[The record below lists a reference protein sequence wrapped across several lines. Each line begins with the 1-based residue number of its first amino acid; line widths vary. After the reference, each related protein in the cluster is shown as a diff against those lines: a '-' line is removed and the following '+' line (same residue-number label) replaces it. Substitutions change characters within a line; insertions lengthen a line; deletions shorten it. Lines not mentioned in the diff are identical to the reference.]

1 MSKNKPQKGKGLESL
16 SSLVFSTAP
25 DVPTYSEAT
34 ESEAGL
40 EGIDP
45 SAIDLR
51 VSLDKKQRKGKA
63 VTLITGFGDLHI
75 DDLKDL
81 AKTLKSKCG
90 VGGAAKNGE
99 IIIQGDHVQKVIGL
113 LKDEGFKV
121 KRSGG

>member
-1 MSKNKPQKGKGLESL
+1 MSKPQKAKGLDAL
-16 SSLVFSTAP
+16 GSLVFSTEP
-25 DVPTYSEAT
+25 DKPTDANAIENEADA
-34 ESEAGL
+34 ES
-40 EGIDP
+40 IHP

-90 VGGAAKNGE
+90 VGGAAKDGE
-99 IIIQGDHVQKVIGL
+99 IIIQGDHVQKVMGL
-113 LKDEGFKV
+113 LKEEGFKV

>member
-1 MSKNKPQKGKGLESL
+1 MSKNKPQKAKGLDAL
-16 SSLVFSTAP
+16 GSLVFSTEP
-25 DVPTYSEAT
+25 DRPVASEET
-34 ESEAGL
+34 ESEFD
-40 EGIDP
+40 GIDP

-90 VGGAAKNGE
+90 VGGAAKDGE
-99 IIIQGDHVQKVIGL
+99 IIIQGDHVLKVIEM
-113 LKDEGFKV
+113 LKDQGFKV
-121 KRSGG
+121 KRTGG

>member
-1 MSKNKPQKGKGLESL
+1 MSKNKPQKAKGLDSL
-16 SSLVFSTAP
+16 SSLVFSTEP
-25 DVPTYSEAT
+25 DRPIDSEGLGN
-34 ESEAGL
+34 ESEFDGV
-40 EGIDP
+40 DP

-63 VTLITGFGDLHI
+63 VTLITGFSELHL

-90 VGGAAKNGE
+90 VGGAAKDSE

-121 KRSGG
+121 KRTGG

>member
-1 MSKNKPQKGKGLESL
+1 MSKPQKAKGLDAL
-16 SSLVFSTAP
+16 GSLVFSTEPAKST
-25 DVPTYSEAT
+25 DAEAEET
-34 ESEAGL
+34 EAEFDA
-40 EGIDP
+40 IDP

-90 VGGAAKNGE
+90 VGGAAKDGE
-99 IIIQGDHVQKVIGL
+99 IIIQGDHVQKVMSL